1 MATAIQQLSA
11 RHYKIVELC
20 LRGWVPK
27 AIAEHLDMS
36 QQQVSNVINSSSFQ
50 YQLAERRAKLNDRQ
64 DQDIVEST
72 NKVDEAISKHT
83 MAAVDRLGLV
93 VTNPKSRDGDA
104 IRACDSIL
112 DRGGHARVQKTEQK
126 SVTVTIDAKDA
137 ALIAETLG
145 MDK

>member
-1 MATAIQQLSA
+1 MAIVVQQLSA

-72 NKVDEAISKHT
+72 NKVDDAISKHT
-83 MAAVDRLGLV
+83 MAAVNRLGLV
-93 VTNPKSRDGDA
+93 ITAGKDGDA
-104 IRACDSIL
+104 IRACDSVL

-137 ALIAETLG
+137 ALIAETME

>member
-1 MATAIQQLSA
+1 MATAVQQLSA

-83 MAAVDRLGLV
+83 MAAVNRLGLV
-93 VTNPKSRDGDA
+93 ITAGKDGDA
-104 IRACDSIL
+104 IRACDSVL

-126 SVTVTIDAKDA
+126 SVSVTIDAKDA

>member
-1 MATAIQQLSA
+1 MTTTIQKLSA

-27 AIAEHLDMS
+27 DIAEHLDMS

-64 DQDIVEST
+64 DQDIVEQT
-72 NKVDEAISKHT
+72 QKVDEASSKHT
-83 MAAVDRLGLV
+83 MDAVGRLGLI
-93 VTNPKSRDGDA
+93 VTAGKDGDA

-126 SVTVTIDAKDA
+126 SVSVTIDAKDA

-145 MDK
+145 MDR

>member
-11 RHYKIVELC
+11 RHHKIVELC

-64 DQDIVEST
+64 DQDIVEQT
-72 NKVDEAISKHT
+72 KKVDDAIAEHT
-83 MAAVDRLGLV
+83 LAAVGRLGLII
-93 VTNPKSRDGDA
+93 TAGKDGDA
-104 IRACDSIL
+104 IRACDSVL
-112 DRGGHARVQKTEQK
+112 DRGGHARVQKTENK
-126 SVTVTIDAKDA
+126 NVSVTIDAKDA
-137 ALIAETLG
+137 ALIAQTLE

>member
-64 DQDIVEST
+64 DQDIVEQT
-72 NKVDEAISKHT
+72 QKVDDAIAGHT
-83 MAAVDRLGLV
+83 MAAVGRLGLI
-93 VTNPKSRDGDA
+93 VTAGKDGDA
-104 IRACDSIL
+104 IRAADSIL
-112 DRGGHARVQKTEQK
+112 DRSGHARVQKTENK
-126 SVTVTIDAKDA
+126 SVSVTIDAKDA
-137 ALIAETLG
+137 ALIAQTLE